1 MAQQFVLSDA
11 DRAAVSAAVS
21 AAEARSAGEIVTI
34 MAERSDDY
42 HDVALWWSAFAA
54 FMALAV
60 VAWAS
65 PFYLSLIDRITG
77 AWQADWPP
85 GKVLALALFIVS
97 MKFIGMYLLLL
108 WKPLRLALVPGGI
121 KHRRVKA
128 RAVTSFKIG
137 AERRTHG
144 RTGVLIYLSLAE
156 RRAELVADEAIA
168 AMVAPEVWG
177 AAMATLVGEIRAGRA
192 AAGMIGAVEQVGA
205 VLAQHFPRA
214 EDDINELPDRLIE
227 V

>member
-42 HDVALWWSAFAA
+42 HDLALWWSAFAA

-121 KHRRVKA
+121 KHRRVKT
-128 RAVTSFKIG
+128 RAVT
-137 AERRTHG
+137 
-144 RTGVLIYLSLAE
+144 
-156 RRAELVADEAIA
+156 
-168 AMVAPEVWG
+168 
-177 AAMATLVGEIRAGRA
+177 
-192 AAGMIGAVEQVGA
+192 
-205 VLAQHFPRA
+205 
-214 EDDINELPDRLIE
+214 
-227 V
+227 